1 MGPKAK
7 RLLLG
12 GLVVVEVI
20 SAALAWRDLARRDG
34 DRVRG
39 NKNAWRAFMAL
50 NPGNS
55 AAYWAFGRR

>member
-12 GLVVVEVI
+12 GLVVVEVV
-20 SAALAWRDLARRDG
+20 SATLAWRDLARRDG
-34 DRVRG
+34 DRIRG
-39 NKNAWRAFMAL
+39 NKNIWRVLMAL

-55 AAYWAFGRR
+55 LLYWGLGRR